1 MSALYELGIHRRR
14 DARDEVWHR
23 AETAQY
29 FDGNEVVTPEQAV
42 VRVGADV
49 MEYVV
54 SESATMNFK
63 DDYKIDIPGTKGIA
77 IFNAPW
83 STEPVPMSRTV
94 KNRYVPFQNMEL
106 ANVLD
111 NLAKEWPL
119 EGFMILKEG
128 EIVVF
133 QLKIGE
139 YFVGNK
145 DNERT
150 LSYLTL
156 ANDHTNGGLMW
167 LKTHIRTVC
176 WNTYNASLGDEENRI
191 RIIHSKNADTIVRA
205 LAGIEELAVSQQKDE
220 EQILNDLFT
229 RKVDNAEVNT
239 FLVNVFPE
247 PGKTTI
253 QTVSDMADKA
263 NATNLADGFFDL
275 ANADTKNTE
284 WKGTRAEKLRT
295 EVAQAYIG
303 FGQEFDYAENTG
315 YALWN
320 ATTQVISHSKSF
332 TGSAEKN
339 YVSQLNGVKATT
351 LNKAWDQSLVLTG
364 REPKYFKKKDK

>member
-119 EGFMILKEG
+119 EGFMILKEC

-220 EQILNDLFT
+220 GANET
-229 RKVDNAEVNT
+229 
-239 FLVNVFPE
+239 
-247 PGKTTI
+247 
-253 QTVSDMADKA
+253 DKEIDDA
-263 NATNLADGFFDL
+263 NNYENKIAQDESIFVLLCPSSHISATPAPQPALEDV
-275 ANADTKNTE
+275 TSQ
-284 WKGTRAEKLRT
+284 RRT
-295 EVAQAYIG
+295 P
-303 FGQEFDYAENTG
+303 FRGQPA
-315 YALWN
+315 
-320 ATTQVISHSKSF
+320 H
-332 TGSAEKN
+332 
-339 YVSQLNGVKATT
+339 
-351 LNKAWDQSLVLTG
+351 
-364 REPKYFKKKDK
+364 RH